1 MCVCV
6 CVRVCV
12 CTCVCVHV
20 RAYGYVCV
28 CMALCWCM
36 CEGEQMYVCSC
47 VWVGARSRAHMCVGG
62 VGGSVCICVRNI
74 TMTTQTMTPPFMCRT
89 EWKSDLRQ
97 AYHTVST
104 SRHYTCGISCA
115 VSVIICARIGPMIQ
129 LFGHTMAFALISLD
143 IFHAS
148 MNFAVFMATR
158 SRHSRVRAWLQQN
171 IDWVMVC
178 LVAIPPVIL
187 GFLDSCAIFLFC

>member
-1 MCVCV
+1 
-6 CVRVCV
+6 
-12 CTCVCVHV
+12 VHV

-47 VWVGARSRAHMCVGG
+47 VWVCVCARAHMCVGG

-115 VSVIICARIGPMIQ
+115 VSVIICARIGPLIQ

-187 GFLDSCAIFLFC
+187 GFLDSCAVFLFC

>member
-6 CVRVCV
+6 
-12 CTCVCVHV
+12 TCICVHV
-20 RAYGYVCV
+20 CAYVCVCV
-28 CMALCWCM
+28 CMALCWCV
-36 CEGEQMYVCSC
+36 CVREQMYVCSC

-89 EWKSDLRQ
+89 EWESELRQ
-97 AYHTVST
+97 AYHTVTT

>member
-1 MCVCV
+1 
-6 CVRVCV
+6 
-12 CTCVCVHV
+12 
-20 RAYGYVCV
+20 
-28 CMALCWCM
+28 MALCWCM

-47 VWVGARSRAHMCVGG
+47 VWVCVCARAHMCVGG

-115 VSVIICARIGPMIQ
+115 VSVIICARIGPLIQ

-187 GFLDSCAIFLFC
+187 GFLDSCAVFLFC